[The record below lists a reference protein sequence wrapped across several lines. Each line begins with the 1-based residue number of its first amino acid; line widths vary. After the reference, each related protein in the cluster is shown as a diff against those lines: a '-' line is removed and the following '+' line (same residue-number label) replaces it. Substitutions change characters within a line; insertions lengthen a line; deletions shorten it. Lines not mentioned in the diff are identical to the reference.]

1 MEKEVSPKD
10 TIRVVRIALKCAD
23 ALVDF
28 DVINDLIED
37 KKAKYVKHDLKKD
50 FLKSGYIVELFSSEF
65 LTHFVKEDE
74 NTQMELQQIFRDFS
88 DKIRFVNEE
97 LTALIL
103 YYAKLK
109 SIINDISELKYND
122 IYIDYLLD
130 ICLTFT
136 KEVYSKYK
144 AILERT
150 DAKGHGVQDI
160 INGLNKLGKTIMY

>member
-1 MEKEVSPKD
+1 MEKTVSPKD

-37 KKAKYVKHDLKKD
+37 KKAKYVKHDLKD
-50 FLKSGYIVELFSSEF
+50 PFIKSGFTVELFSSEF
-65 LTHFVKEDE
+65 LKHFVQEDE
-74 NTQMELQQIFRDFS
+74 NTQMELQKIFRDFS
-88 DKIRFVNEE
+88 YKIKFINEE

-109 SIINDISELKYND
+109 SIIDDINELKYND
-122 IYIDYLLD
+122 QYIDYLLK
-130 ICLTFT
+130 ICLLFT
-136 KEVYSKYK
+136 SKVDSKYK
-144 AILERT
+144 AILDRT
-150 DAKGHGVQDI
+150 DAEGHGVQDI

>member
-10 TIRVVRIALKCAD
+10 TIRIVRITLKCAD

-28 DVINDLIED
+28 DAVNDLIRD
-37 KKAKYVKHDLKKD
+37 KKARYVKHDLKKS
-50 FLKSGYIVELFSSEF
+50 FAKSGHIVELFSSEF

-122 IYIDYLLD
+122 VYIDYLLD

-136 KEVYSKYK
+136 KELYSKYK
-144 AILERT
+144 NILERT
-150 DAKGHGVQDI
+150 DSDGHGVPDI
-160 INGLNKLGKTIMY
+160 IDGLNKLGKTIMY